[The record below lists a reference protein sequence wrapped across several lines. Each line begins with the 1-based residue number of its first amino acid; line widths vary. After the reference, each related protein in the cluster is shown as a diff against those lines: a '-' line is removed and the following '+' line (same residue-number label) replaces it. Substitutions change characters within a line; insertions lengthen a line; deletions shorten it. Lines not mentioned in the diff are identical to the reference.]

1 MEPIYTIDEL
11 NQKIKL
17 LEDRQDTEWCAI
29 KYHIDD
35 LKENLKPINLI
46 RNTVEEINE
55 TVGFKS
61 HLAQSAISIG
71 IGYFAKRFIVGKS
84 DSMFKGVLGSIVQL
98 IVTNL
103 VSKPSESS
111 HDTSEDE
118 EEESSQYEPSRE

>member
-1 MEPIYTIDEL
+1 MEAIINIDQL
-11 NQKIKL
+11 NQKIQE
-17 LEDRQDTEWCAI
+17 LEVRQDKEWCAI
-29 KYHIDD
+29 KDHIDD

-61 HLAQSAISIG
+61 HIAQSAISIG
-71 IGYFAKRFIVGKS
+71 IGYLAKRFIVGKG

-103 VSKPSESS
+103 VSKPQNETSNE
-111 HDTSEDE
+111 TSEE
-118 EEESSQYEPSRE
+118 EDSSQY

>member
-1 MEPIYTIDEL
+1 MEAIVNIDQL
-11 NQKIKL
+11 NQKIKE
-17 LEDRQDTEWCAI
+17 LEVRQDTEWCDI
-29 KYHIDD
+29 KDHIDD

-71 IGYFAKRFIVGKS
+71 IGYIAKRFIVGKG
-84 DSMFKGVLGSIVQL
+84 DSMFKGILGSIVQL

-103 VSKPSESS
+103 VSKPQTETSNE
-111 HDTSEDE
+111 TSEE
-118 EEESSQYEPSRE
+118 EDSSQY

>member
-1 MEPIYTIDEL
+1 MEAIYTIDQL
-11 NQKIKL
+11 NQKIK
-17 LEDRQDTEWCAI
+17 EVEIRQDTEWCAI
-29 KYHIDD
+29 KDHIEDI
-35 LKENLKPINLI
+35 KENLKPINLI

-71 IGYFAKRFIVGKS
+71 IGYLAKRFIVGKG

-103 VSKPSESS
+103 VSKPH
-111 HDTSEDE
+111 HDSPENE
-118 EEESSQYEPSRE
+118 KESSQYEPSRE

>member
-11 NQKIKL
+11 NQRIKL
-17 LEDRQDTEWCAI
+17 LEDRQDTEWNAV
-29 KYHIDD
+29 KDHIEDI
-35 LKENLKPINLI
+35 KENLKPINLI

-71 IGYFAKRFIVGKS
+71 IGYLAKRFIVGKG
-84 DSMFKGVLGSIVQL
+84 DSMFKGILGSIVQL

-111 HDTSEDE
+111 HDTSEEE
-118 EEESSQYEPSRE
+118 EEESSQYEPS